1 MPRLH
6 WLASLLALSLVTAA
20 CAGTAVAPTAP
31 PTAQTAPSGG
41 LPPAP
46 TPIGGIPSPGA
57 SPAASP
63 GAASSASPAASPA
76 AAPAS
81 SPAASPAASGRTLKV
96 GLVTDVGKVDD
107 KSFNQSAWEGVQRAQ
122 RELGAQVKFIETT
135 DPKDYGK
142 NIDQFGQDGY
152 DVIVTVG
159 FAIGQATQE
168 GAVKWKN
175 VRFIGVDQFQE
186 KPVDN
191 LAGLVFEEDKAGY
204 LAGALAGLL
213 TKSGTIGAVLGTD
226 LVPPVV
232 KFGKGY
238 EAGAKAVK
246 PEIKVLTAYH
256 PGGLSKG
263 FSDPDWGK
271 STTVQMVQ
279 QQADVIF
286 GAGGNTGNGAL
297 LGALDRNVLA
307 IGVDTDQWET
317 LPQARPVLV
326 SSAMKLITP
335 GVFGLIASVNDGTFK
350 GGNQLGQV
358 GLAPF
363 HDNESKVPDAARTRL
378 AEIDRDLKSGVLRT
392 NVVLP

>member
-1 MPRLH
+1 
-6 WLASLLALSLVTAA
+6 LLTSLVVLTLVVTA
-20 CAGTAVAPTAP
+20 CASTAVAPTAP

-46 TPIGGIPSPGA
+46 TPVGGVSPVTG
-57 SPAASP
+57 
-63 GAASSASPAASPA
+63 ASPAASPA
-76 AAPAS
+76 AAAAASPAASPATSS
-81 SPAASPAASGRTLKV
+81 SPAASPAAKPSALGRPLKV
-96 GLVTDVGKVDD
+96 GLVTDVGKIDD

-122 RELGAQVKFIETT
+122 GDLGAQVKFIETT

-142 NIDQFGQDGY
+142 NIDQFAQDGY

-168 GAVKWKN
+168 AAARYKN
-175 VRFIGVDQFQE
+175 IRFIGVDQFQE
-186 KPVDN
+186 KPLDN
-191 LAGLVFEEDKAGY
+191 VAGLVFEEDKAGY

-213 TKSGTIGAVLGTD
+213 TKSNVVAAVLGTD

-246 PEIKVLTAYH
+246 PDIKVLTAYH
-256 PGGLSKG
+256 PGGLSRG

-271 STTVQMVQ
+271 TTTTQMIQ

-297 LGALDRNVLA
+297 LGALERNVLA

-335 GVFGLIASVNDGTFK
+335 GVFTLIAAVNDGTFK
-350 GGNQLGQV
+350 GGNQLGEV

-363 HDNESKVPDAARTRL
+363 HDNASKVPDSVKGRL
-378 AEIDRDLKSGVLRT
+378 EEIDRGLKAGVIRT
-392 NVVLP
+392 GVVVP